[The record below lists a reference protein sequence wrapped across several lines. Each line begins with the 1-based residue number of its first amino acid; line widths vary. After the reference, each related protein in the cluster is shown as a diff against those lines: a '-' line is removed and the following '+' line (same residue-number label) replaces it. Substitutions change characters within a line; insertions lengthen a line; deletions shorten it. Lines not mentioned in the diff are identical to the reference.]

1 MSLKKYKTKS
11 NLIEEQI
18 DHLELY
24 PFRNCSK
31 WWNSYYFYDE
41 EDEYYDYDYSPCDNC
56 GETYCHDYEYCQEPG
71 YIELPKIDW
80 GYKIV
85 NKAFRRYQM
94 SDPSLPGQYI
104 DMETIYGKTEMR
116 NRRIDIVLGL
126 REPNYKEPITIGDIY
141 KEKQKRNGKR

>member
-1 MSLKKYKTKS
+1 MSLKKFKNKS
-11 NLIEEQI
+11 KFIEDQI
-18 DHLELY
+18 DHLELH

-56 GETYCHDYEYCQEPG
+56 GKTYCDDYEYCREYD
-71 YIELPKIDW
+71 YIQLSKIDW

-85 NKAFRRYQM
+85 NKAFRRWDI
-94 SDPSLPGQYI
+94 SDPNLPGVYI

-126 REPNYKEPITIGDIY
+126 REPSYQQNVTIGDFVDRID
-141 KEKQKRNGKR
+141 KNWN

>member
-11 NLIEEQI
+11 KLIEEQI
-18 DHLELY
+18 DHLELH
-24 PFRNCSK
+24 PFKNCSQ

-41 EDEYYDYDYSPCDNC
+41 DDDYYDYDYSACDNC
-56 GETYCHDYEYCQEPG
+56 GDTYCHDYEYCQEHG

-85 NKAFRRYQM
+85 NKAFRRWEIRE
-94 SDPSLPGQYI
+94 PNVPGVYI

-126 REPNYKEPITIGDIY
+126 REPHYKEPITIGDIY

>member
-18 DHLELY
+18 DYLELY
-24 PFRNCSK
+24 PFKNCSQ

-56 GETYCHDYEYCQEPG
+56 GKTYCHDYEYCQEPG

-85 NKAFRRYQM
+85 NKAFRRWNI
-94 SDPSLPGQYI
+94 SDPTLPGVYL
-104 DMETIYGKTEMR
+104 DMETIYGKKEMR

-126 REPNYKEPITIGDIY
+126 REPSYQQNVTIGDFVDRID
-141 KEKQKRNGKR
+141 KNWN

>member
-11 NLIEEQI
+11 QKI
-18 DHLELY
+18 DDGFDYKLEWDSWY
-24 PFRNCSK
+24 T
-31 WWNSYYFYDE
+31 SYWD
-41 EDEYYDYDYSPCDNC
+41 DDYYDYDYYTTCDNC
-56 GETYCHDYEYCQEPG
+56 GKSYCNDYEFCQEPG

-85 NKAFRRYQM
+85 NKAFRRWSI

-126 REPNYKEPITIGDIY
+126 REPHYKEPITIGDIY
-141 KEKQKRNGKR
+141 KEKKKRNGN

>member
-24 PFRNCSK
+24 PFKNCSQ

-41 EDEYYDYDYSPCDNC
+41 EDEYYDYDYSACDNC
-56 GETYCHDYEYCQEPG
+56 GKSYCNDYEHCQP
-71 YIELPKIDW
+71 YDYMQLPKFDW
-80 GYKIV
+80 GYKV
-85 NKAFRRYQM
+85 VKKAFRRWDI
-94 SDPSLPGQYI
+94 SDPTLLGVYI

-126 REPNYKEPITIGDIY
+126 RESSYQQNVTIGDFVDRID
-141 KEKQKRNGKR
+141 KNWN